1 MVSDVAKDN
10 GFLRTIKIVSMNL
23 FKGEV
28 KLAVPCTVLWHVK
41 DPYSMKFTD
50 IPC

>member
-10 GFLRTIKIVSMNL
+10 GFLRMMKIVSMIL

-28 KLAVPCTVLWHVK
+28 KLAVPCKILWHVT
-41 DPYSMKFTD
+41 DSYSMKFTD